1 MPKRRRTEWPPPP
14 PPGDGE
20 VALRTLD
27 ERAPERAA
35 AYRRRHKHPDEMC
48 GHGNREGSWRT
59 LERINKYVTPCGC
72 CGTLCAWTSV
82 LIAAGRAA
90 GAPIAPRHGCAAPS
104 CSQSRW
110 HQPPRHAAT
119 QRRWAAE
126 LRAGERTLI
135 ARPALA
141 DQPNARRIDGDE
153 LEAAVVAALALLA

>member
-72 CGTLCAWTSV
+72 CGTLCAWTNV

-90 GAPIAPRHGCAAPS
+90 GASISPRHGCAAPS

-110 HQPPRHAAT
+110 HQPPRHA
-119 QRRWAAE
+119 
-126 LRAGERTLI
+126 G
-135 ARPALA
+135 ARPQERAHKPRFERECSRRHLRISH
-141 DQPNARRIDGDE
+141 PPKRRIRNS
-153 LEAAVVAALALLA
+153 VF